1 MVSTTTVKVR
11 KATKQAVNRRKG
23 IHLSTL
29 RVAAYA
35 RVSTDS
41 EEQLESYQSQVKYYA
56 ELINSNPEWQFSGIY
71 ADEAITGTQTAKR
84 DDFNRMIND
93 CMNGEIDMIIV
104 KSISRFARN
113 TLDTLQYVRALK
125 EKGIAVLFEEENIN
139 TLTMDGEL
147 LLTILSSVAQQEVQN
162 ISEHVK
168 LGLAMKMQRGEMV
181 GFNGC
186 LGYDYHK
193 EDKTITIN
201 KEEAETVRYIFERY
215 VQGAG
220 GKVIARELKN
230 LGYKTKRGDS
240 NFSEHGVVGIIKNE
254 KYKGDLLMGKTFTVD
269 PITKRRLDNMGE
281 ADQYYTENHHEAIV
295 SRELWDRANE
305 ILNKRKGSHSRS
317 NGKRDKYSRQ
327 FSFSCMLKCGF
338 CGGNLTRRT
347 WNSRT
352 NYKKTIW
359 QCVTATKNGKKECP
373 FCKGVPEQLLEEA
386 FVRAYNA
393 LCTYD
398 GDFIEGFIEH
408 VKAGLQDNDTD
419 KEMKSVNK
427 KIGRL
432 KERKSS
438 LVDMR
443 LDDKIDEE
451 TYQMK
456 IAEVNQKMDEL
467 LLKKQ
472 SLKDRQQD
480 QQDINKR
487 LSEFQKVISKGEVL
501 QKFDRHVFESITD
514 RIIVGEKGENG
525 EINPYKL
532 KIIFK
537 TGYERDEVARE
548 QPFSFGN
555 SCSNTHNDC
564 GIISPQ
570 GDNDTC
576 GDGCIDVKGKIGI
589 AVKRLEIKGFK
600 TKGSIFECCFW
611 SFFFLSVETYR
622 MAENGRVV
630 ATLLI

>member
-1 MVSTTTVKVR
+1 MENPTVMVR
-11 KATKQAVNRRKG
+11 KASKQAINRRKG
-23 IHLSTL
+23 AHLSTL

-41 EEQLESYQSQVKYYA
+41 EEQLESYQSQVKYYT
-56 ELINSNPEWQFSGIY
+56 ELINSNPEWQFVEVY
-71 ADEAITGTQTAKR
+71 ADEAVTGTKTDKR
-84 DDFNRMIND
+84 TDFNRMIND
-93 CMNGEIDMIIV
+93 CMNGDIDLIIV

-125 EKGIAVLFEEENIN
+125 EKQVAILFEEENIN
-139 TLTMDGEL
+139 TMTMDGEL

-168 LGLAMKMQRGEMV
+168 LGLSMKMQRGEMC

-193 EDKTITIN
+193 EDKTITVNEI
-201 KEEAETVRYIFERY
+201 EAETVRYIFERY

-220 GKVIARELKN
+220 AKIISRELKN
-230 LGYKTKRGDS
+230 LGYKTKRGDT
-240 NFSEHGVVGIIKNE
+240 NFSESGIIGVIRNE
-254 KYKGDLLMGKTFTVD
+254 KYKGDLLMGKTFTTD
-269 PITKRRLDNMGE
+269 PITKRRLGNMGE

-295 SRELWDRANE
+295 SREVWDKANE
-305 ILNKRKGSHSRS
+305 ILNKRKGSYLRS

-347 WNSRT
+347 WNSRM
-352 NYKKTIW
+352 NYKKIIW
-359 QCVTATKNGKKECP
+359 QCVTATKHGKKECP
-373 FCKGVPEQLLEEA
+373 YCKGVPEALIEDA

-398 GDFIEGFIEH
+398 GDFIDGFIEH
-408 VKAGLQDNDTD
+408 VKAGLQDNDID
-419 KEMKSVNK
+419 KELNSVNK

-443 LDDKIDEE
+443 LDDRVDEE

-456 IAEVNQKMDEL
+456 IVEVNHKMEEL

-472 SLKDRQQD
+472 SLKDRKQD
-480 QQDINKR
+480 RQDIGKR
-487 LSEFQKVISKGEVL
+487 LSEFQKVIRKGEVL

-525 EINPYKL
+525 QINPYKL

-537 TGYERDEVARE
+537 TGQERDEVASE
-548 QPFSFGN
+548 QPFYFDN
-555 SCSNTHNDC
+555 SCSNTNNDC
-564 GIISPQ
+564 DIISLQ
-570 GDNDTC
+570 GNNDTC
-576 GDGCIDVKGKIGI
+576 RDVRVVIPQ
-589 AVKRLEIKGFK
+589 K
-600 TKGSIFECCFW
+600 TK
-611 SFFFLSVETYR
+611 
-622 MAENGRVV
+622 
-630 ATLLI
+630 

>member
-1 MVSTTTVKVR
+1 MANPTVKVR
-11 KATKQAVNRRKG
+11 KATKQAVSRRKG
-23 IHLSTL
+23 VHLNTL
-29 RVAAYA
+29 RVCAYA

-41 EEQLESYQSQVKYYA
+41 DEQLESYQSQLKYYT
-56 ELINSNPEWQFSGIY
+56 ELINNNPEWQFVEVY
-71 ADEAITGTQTAKR
+71 ADQAITGTKTDKR
-84 DDFNRMIND
+84 TDFNRMIND
-93 CMNGEIDMIIV
+93 CMNGEIDLIIV

-113 TLDTLQYVRALK
+113 TVDTLTYVRSLK
-125 EKGIAVLFEEENIN
+125 EKGVAVMFEEENIN

-168 LGLAMKMQRGEMV
+168 LGLAMKMQRGQMV

-186 LGYDYHK
+186 LGYDYHA
-193 EDKTITIN
+193 EDKSISIN
-201 KEEAETVRYIFERY
+201 EQEAETVRYIFNRY
-215 VQGAG
+215 CEGAG

-240 NFSEHGVVGIIKNE
+240 CISESGVIRIITNE
-254 KYKGDLLMGKTFTVD
+254 KYKGDLLMGKTFTTD
-269 PITKRRLDNMGE
+269 PISKRRLANLGE
-281 ADQYYTENHHEAIV
+281 ADQYYTENHHEPIV
-295 SRELWDRANE
+295 TREVWNKANE

-317 NGKRDKYSRQ
+317 NGKRDKFSREY
-327 FSFSCMLKCGF
+327 SFSCMLKCGF
-338 CGGNLTRRT
+338 CGGNLTRRS
-347 WNSRT
+347 WNAGT
-352 NYKKTIW
+352 NYNKVVW
-359 QCVTATKNGKKECP
+359 QCVKATKGGKRECP
-373 FCKGVPEQLLEEA
+373 FCKGVSEQLIEKA

-427 KIGRL
+427 KISRL
-432 KERKSS
+432 KERKSC

-472 SLKDRQQD
+472 SLKERQQD

-487 LSEFQKVISKGEVL
+487 LSDFQKVISKGEVL

-514 RIIVGEKGENG
+514 RIIVGEKNENG

-537 TGYERDEVARE
+537 TGYERDEVASE
-548 QPFSFGN
+548 QPFSFAN
-555 SCSNTHNDC
+555 SCSNTSYDC
-564 GIISPQ
+564 GIISLH
-570 GDNDTC
+570 GCNDTC
-576 GDGCIDVKGKIGI
+576 GDGVSFKPI
-589 AVKRLEIKGFK
+589 AQPK
-600 TKGSIFECCFW
+600 TGYS
-611 SFFFLSVETYR
+611 S
-622 MAENGRVV
+622 
-630 ATLLI
+630 

>member
-1 MVSTTTVKVR
+1 MSKSTVQVR

-41 EEQLESYQSQVKYYA
+41 EEQLESYQSQVRHYE
-56 ELINSNPEWQFSGIY
+56 ELISNNPEWQFVGVY

-93 CMNGEIDMIIV
+93 CMNGDIDLIIV

-113 TLDTLQYVRALK
+113 TVDTLQYVRALK
-125 EKGIAVLFEEENIN
+125 EKGVAVMFEEENIN

-168 LGLAMKMQRGEMV
+168 LGLSMKMQRGEMV

-201 KEEAETVRYIFERY
+201 EKEAEAVRYIFNRY
-215 VQGAG
+215 VEGAG

-230 LGYKTKRGDS
+230 LGYKNKRGES
-240 NFSEHGVVGIIKNE
+240 NFSEHGVIGIIKNE

-295 SRELWDRANE
+295 SRELWDKANE

-327 FSFSCMLKCGF
+327 YSFSCMLKCGF

-352 NYKKTIW
+352 DYKKTIW
-359 QCVTATKNGKKECP
+359 QCVTATKQGKKECP
-373 FCKGVPEQLLEEA
+373 YCKGVPEALIEEA

-398 GDFIEGFIEH
+398 GEFINGFLEH
-408 VKAGLQDNDTD
+408 VKAGLQNNDTD
-419 KEMKSVNK
+419 RELKNLNK
-427 KIGRL
+427 KIARL

-451 TYQMK
+451 IYQIK
-456 IAEVNQKMDEL
+456 IAEVNEKMDGL
-467 LLKKQ
+467 LLQKQ
-472 SLKDRQQD
+472 SLKDRQEE

-487 LSEFQKVISKGEVL
+487 LSEFQKVISSKEVL
-501 QKFDRHVFESITD
+501 KKFDRHVFESIID
-514 RIIVGEKGENG
+514 RVIVGEKAENG

-532 KIIFK
+532 KFIFK
-537 TGYERDEVARE
+537 TGYEKDEVASE

-555 SCSNTHNDC
+555 SCSNANNDC
-564 GIISPQ
+564 DIISLQ
-570 GDNDTC
+570 GDDDTC
-576 GDGCIDVKGKIGI
+576 GDGSTAFPQK
-589 AVKRLEIKGFK
+589 ARR
-600 TKGSIFECCFW
+600 
-611 SFFFLSVETYR
+611 TYQR
-622 MAENGRVV
+622 KS
-630 ATLLI
+630 

>member
-1 MVSTTTVKVR
+1 MAGTTVKVR
-11 KATKQAVNRRKG
+11 KATKQTINRRKG
-23 IHLSTL
+23 VHLSTL
-29 RVAAYA
+29 RVCAYA

-41 EEQLESYQSQVKYYA
+41 EEQLESYQSQVKYYT
-56 ELINSNPEWQFSGIY
+56 ELINNNPEWQFVGVY

-93 CMNGEIDMIIV
+93 CMNGDIDLIIV

-113 TLDTLQYVRALK
+113 TVDTLTYVRALK
-125 EKGIAVLFEEENIN
+125 EKGVAVMFEEESIN

-201 KEEAETVRYIFERY
+201 EKEAEAVRYIFNRY

-220 GKVIARELKN
+220 GKIIARELKN

-240 NFSEHGVVGIIKNE
+240 NFSEHGVIGIIKNE
-254 KYKGDLLMGKTFTVD
+254 KYKGDLLMGKTFTTD

-281 ADQYYTENHHEAIV
+281 ADQYYTENHHEPIV

-327 FSFSCMLKCGF
+327 FAFSCMLKCGF

-347 WNSRT
+347 WTSRAD
-352 NYKKTIW
+352 YKKTIW

-373 FCKGVPEQLLEEA
+373 YCKGVPETLIEEA
-386 FVRAYNA
+386 FVRSYNA

-398 GDFIEGFIEH
+398 GEFINGFLEH
-408 VKAGLQDNDTD
+408 VRAGLQGNDTD
-419 KEMKSVNK
+419 KELSALNK
-427 KIGRL
+427 KIARL
-432 KERKSS
+432 KERKSG

-451 TYQMK
+451 TYNMK
-456 IAEVNQKMDEL
+456 LAEVNTKMDEL
-467 LLKKQ
+467 LSQKQ
-472 SLKDRQQD
+472 LLKDKQKD

-487 LSEFQKVISKGEVL
+487 LSEFQKVISNKEILKG
-501 QKFDRHVFESITD
+501 FDRYVFESIID
-514 RIIVGEKGENG
+514 RVIVGEKAESG

-532 KIIFK
+532 KFIFK
-537 TGYERDEVARE
+537 TGYEKDEVASE

-555 SCSNTHNDC
+555 SCFNTNNDC
-564 GIISPQ
+564 DIISLQ
-570 GDNDTC
+570 GATDTC
-576 GDGCIDVKGKIGI
+576 GCLPEPRKEKI
-589 AVKRLEIKGFK
+589 
-600 TKGSIFECCFW
+600 
-611 SFFFLSVETYR
+611 
-622 MAENGRVV
+622 
-630 ATLLI
+630 

>member
-1 MVSTTTVKVR
+1 MANTTVKVR

-23 IHLSTL
+23 IHMNTL

-41 EEQLESYQSQVKYYA
+41 EEQLESYQSQVKYYT
-56 ELINSNPEWQFSGIY
+56 ELINNNSEWQFVEVY
-71 ADEAITGTQTAKR
+71 ADEAISGTKTDKR
-84 DDFNRMIND
+84 TDFNRMIND
-93 CMNGEIDMIIV
+93 CMNGDIDLIIV

-113 TLDTLQYVRALK
+113 TVDTLQYVRTLK
-125 EKGIAVLFEEENIN
+125 EKGVAVLFEEENIN

-193 EDKTITIN
+193 EDKTITVN
-201 KEEAETVRYIFERY
+201 EKEAEAVRYIFERY

-230 LGYKTKRGDS
+230 LGFKNKRGNS
-240 NFSEHGVVGIIKNE
+240 NFSEHGVIGIIKNE

-281 ADQYYTENHHEAIV
+281 ADQYYTENHHEPIV
-295 SRELWDRANE
+295 SRELWDKANE
-305 ILNKRKGSHSRS
+305 ILNKRRGSHSKS

-327 FSFSCMLKCGF
+327 FAFSCMLKCGF

-347 WNSRT
+347 WNSQT
-352 NYKKTIW
+352 SYKKTIW
-359 QCVTATKNGKKECP
+359 QCVTATKHGKKECP
-373 FCKGVPEQLLEEA
+373 YCKGVPETLIEEA
-386 FVRAYNA
+386 FVRGYNA

-398 GDFIEGFIEH
+398 GEFVDGFIEH
-408 VKAGLQDNDTD
+408 VKAGLQNNNTE
-419 KEMKSVNK
+419 KELKSVSK
-427 KIGRL
+427 KISRL

-451 TYQMK
+451 IYQMK
-456 IAEVNQKMDEL
+456 IAEVNERMDEL

-472 SLKDRQQD
+472 ALKDRQND

-487 LSEFQKVISKGEVL
+487 LSEFQKVISKQNVL

-537 TGYERDEVARE
+537 TGHERDEVASK

-555 SCSNTHNDC
+555 LCFNTNNDC
-564 GIISPQ
+564 GIISLQ

-576 GDGCIDVKGKIGI
+576 GDVCV
-589 AVKRLEIKGFK
+589 AMQSRFLEILDF
-600 TKGSIFECCFW
+600 TQ
-611 SFFFLSVETYR
+611 FFDHFVFTPNDENVLEKELKREIPVSVGIEL
-622 MAENGRVV
+622 VV
-630 ATLLI
+630 VDMSRNV

>member
-1 MVSTTTVKVR
+1 MASPTVKVR
-11 KATKQAVNRRKG
+11 KATKQTITRRKG
-23 IHLSTL
+23 IHMSTL

-41 EEQLESYQSQVKYYA
+41 EEQLESYRSQRNYYT
-56 ELINSNPEWQFSGIY
+56 ELINNNPEWQFVEVY
-71 ADEAITGTQTAKR
+71 ADEAITGTKTDKR
-84 DDFNRMIND
+84 TDFNRMIND
-93 CMNGEIDMIIV
+93 CMNGEIDLIIV

-113 TLDTLQYVRALK
+113 TVDTLQYVRALK
-125 EKGIAVLFEEENIN
+125 EKGVAVMFEEENIN

-168 LGLAMKMQRGEMV
+168 LGLSMKMQRGEMV

-193 EDKTITIN
+193 EDKTISIN
-201 KEEAETVRYIFERY
+201 EEEAETVRYIFNRY
-215 VQGAG
+215 VEGAG

-398 GDFIEGFIEH
+398 GDFIDGFIEH

-514 RIIVGEKGENG
+514 RIVVGEKGENG

-537 TGYERDEVARE
+537 TGYEKDEVARE

-555 SCSNTHNDC
+555 SCSYTTNDC

-576 GDGCIDVKGKIGI
+576 GSCFLLREKEEGCQLQG
-589 AVKRLEIKGFK
+589 R
-600 TKGSIFECCFW
+600 GS
-611 SFFFLSVETYR
+611 
-622 MAENGRVV
+622 
-630 ATLLI
+630 

>member
-1 MVSTTTVKVR
+1 MTNPTVQVR
-11 KATKQAVNRRKG
+11 KATKQTVSRRKG
-23 IHLSTL
+23 VHLNTL

-41 EEQLESYQSQVKYYA
+41 EEQLESYQSQVKYYT
-56 ELINSNPEWQFSGIY
+56 ELISNNPEWQFVGVY
-71 ADEAITGTQTAKR
+71 ADEAITGTQTTKR
-84 DDFNRMIND
+84 EDFNRMIND
-93 CMNGEIDMIIV
+93 CMNGDIDLIIV

-113 TLDTLQYVRALK
+113 TVDTLQYVRALK
-125 EKGIAVLFEEENIN
+125 EKSVAVMFEEENIN

-168 LGLAMKMQRGEMV
+168 LGLSMKMQRGEMV

-193 EDKTITIN
+193 EDKTITVN
-201 KEEAETVRYIFERY
+201 EKEAEAVRYIFNRY
-215 VQGAG
+215 VEGVG

-230 LGYKTKRGDS
+230 LGYKNKRGES
-240 NFSEHGVVGIIKNE
+240 SFSEHGVIGIIKNE

-281 ADQYYTENHHEAIV
+281 ADQYYTENHHEAII
-295 SRELWDRANE
+295 SRELWDKANE

-327 FSFSCMLKCGF
+327 YSFSCLLKCGF

-352 NYKKTIW
+352 DYKKTIW
-359 QCVTATKNGKKECP
+359 QCVTATKHGKKECP
-373 FCKGVPEQLLEEA
+373 YCKGVPEALIEEA
-386 FVRAYNA
+386 FIRAYNA

-398 GDFIEGFIEH
+398 GEFIDGFLEH
-408 VKAGLQDNDTD
+408 VRAGLQNNDTD
-419 KEMKSVNK
+419 RELKNLNK
-427 KIGRL
+427 KITRL

-451 TYQMK
+451 IYQIK
-456 IAEVNQKMDEL
+456 VTEINEQMDGL
-467 LLKKQ
+467 LLQKQ
-472 SLKDRQQD
+472 SLKDKLQD

-487 LSEFQKVISKGEVL
+487 LTEFQNVISKHEIL
-501 QKFDRHVFESITD
+501 QKFDRHVFESIVD
-514 RIIVGEKGENG
+514 RVIVGEKAENG

-532 KIIFK
+532 KFIFK
-537 TGYERDEVARE
+537 TGYEKDEVASS
-548 QPFSFGN
+548 QPFSFAN
-555 SCSNTHNDC
+555 SCSNGNNDC
-564 GIISPQ
+564 GIISLQ

-576 GDGCIDVKGKIGI
+576 RNVRFIVQTKIYK
-589 AVKRLEIKGFK
+589 AHRCR
-600 TKGSIFECCFW
+600 S
-611 SFFFLSVETYR
+611 
-622 MAENGRVV
+622 
-630 ATLLI
+630 